1 MTPINLA
8 ICFAP
13 SLLWPDSGLD
23 VIKNEVPPLI
33 QFMIENSP
41 SIFGDQ
47 LPELYQAHCI
57 LSPSPR
63 SYRVPTKKTDG
74 NLHLYRHRRTG
85 SMDTSTSED
94 SAGED
99 DPIPSNLI
107 QMKRSGLTV
116 SESQVSVISQ
126 QLEEEEY
133 NRNAN
138 NLQFT
143 GGHRNHL
150 SPHSARRSKK
160 SRPPERSSSYRGPN
174 DRPLYVQKFV
184 KVDEATRR
192 KSIATQTSHQQD
204 GKPLYVVSQAIL
216 PSPNPSASSSSHS
229 QDVSPFL
236 KSHQMQSFDEN
247 EEYPLDEEEDMIEV
261 GRRPSQKRK
270 RPYRQTYSVDQL
282 MQSTEPSHKTS
293 FYDHL
298 PPLSPKEG
306 ALPSD
311 GFTTPMEEDDDDTTW
326 METGLASGAGTPLHP
341 IHSILSSPI
350 HTTHTSNQSIASRSS
365 TSSGGHYYS
374 TNGKPLPQSRTS
386 DLSLV
391 SSISEG
397 YTSTAN
403 KSPELER
410 TPLNREMVKY
420 EISQRFNIPSR
431 GNSFTGSGYSGNATS
446 RSDSFNQEMD
456 NIQRKF
462 QERRRP
468 LNSISNGTT
477 LESISSPP
485 SFDDRPESE
494 RHLNSLP
501 RSAGASFVQSPPPQV
516 VPTPRYS
523 HHTSGAER
531 PEPEQDPNKLF
542 VENNSDTESSPSRTL
557 TRREKPSEVNPLGL
571 QLRYRNGHS
580 VGRQQA
586 TSTASRSS
594 NHPPLNEVSI
604 VPTLTDDR
612 STDTEAKAALTQ
624 SLPQHL
630 AVETDTSPAIRPKS
644 AEGTSQGIDEVN
656 QENLTEIEKAKLK
669 LGLIPP
675 RRRSRS
681 ISDTRLAKGGNKESN
696 SDLKNEVGEAK
707 VETERADK
715 RGMWRAHAPSSS
727 DRKEAYTQRVK
738 GGSTHM
744 DNPPRTAKTSA
755 PNAPAFQRTQTAP
768 EMGSKRRAATMP
780 EYLVARTAAVVG
792 GRAGRVLGR
801 GLVRTVKITSYTV
814 PEPRK
819 IHRINLRTLH

>member
-1 MTPINLA
+1 MSPLNLA

-47 LPELYQAHCI
+47 LPQLYQTHCI

-94 SAGED
+94 SGEED
-99 DPIPSNLI
+99 MPSNLI
-107 QMKRSGLTV
+107 TMKSSGLTV

-126 QLEEEEY
+126 QLEDEEY

-138 NLQFT
+138 DLQFT

-174 DRPLYVQKFV
+174 DRPPHVQKYF

-204 GKPLYVVSQAIL
+204 GKPLFIVSQAIL

-229 QDVSPFL
+229 QDVSPFI

-247 EEYPLDEEEDMIEV
+247 EEYPLDEEEDMMEV

-270 RPYRQTYSVDQL
+270 RPYRQSYSVDQL
-282 MQSTEPSHKTS
+282 MQSTESSRKAS

-298 PPLSPKEG
+298 SPLSPKEG

-326 METGLASGAGTPLHP
+326 MERGLTSAAGTPLHP

-350 HTTHTSNQSIASRSS
+350 HTTHASNQSIASRSS

-374 TNGKPLPQSRTS
+374 TNGKPLPQSRPS

-397 YTSTAN
+397 SYTSTAN
-403 KSPELER
+403 KGSPESER

-420 EISQRFNIPSR
+420 EITQRFGIPSR
-431 GNSFTGSGYSGNATS
+431 GNSFNGSGYSGHATS

-468 LNSISNGTT
+468 SNNATTT
-477 LESISSPP
+477 LESVSSPP

-501 RSAGASFVQSPPPQV
+501 RSTGASFVQSPPPQA
-516 VPTPRYS
+516 VPTPRY
-523 HHTSGAER
+523 HHRTSTAER
-531 PEPEQDPNKLF
+531 PDPEHDPNKLF

-557 TRREKPSEVNPLGL
+557 TRREKPNEMNPLRL
-571 QLRYRNGHS
+571 QSRRNGHS

-586 TSTASRSS
+586 TSTADRSS
-594 NHPPLNEVSI
+594 NHPPLNEVSN
-604 VPTLTDDR
+604 VPTLNNNDR
-612 STDTEAKAALTQ
+612 ATETEAKAALTQ

-644 AEGTSQGIDEVN
+644 AEGTN
-656 QENLTEIEKAKLK
+656 QESDELNQRNLTEVEKAKLK

-696 SDLKNEVGEAK
+696 SDLKTEVSEVR

-738 GGSTHM
+738 GGPTHT

-819 IHRINLRTLH
+819 IHRINLRTFH